1 MKTRET
7 CSQEARVL
15 KALANESRL
24 LIIDRLQEGE
34 AKAGELVALVA
45 TDASTVSK
53 HLTILRTNGIVSDR
67 RDGATAYDR
76 LLTPCGMHFFACVT
90 QVLRECGREG
100 PSSDRRGAGPAAVV

>member
-24 LIIDRLQEGE
+24 LVIDRPQEGE
-34 AKAGELVALVA
+34 ASAGERVALVG
-45 TDASTVSK
+45 TDASTDSW
-53 HLTILRTNGIVSDR
+53 HLTFLRANGIVADR

-76 LLTPCGMHFFACVT
+76 LLTPCG
-90 QVLRECGREG
+90 REG
-100 PSSDRRGAGPAAVV
+100 PSSDRRGAGLAAVV